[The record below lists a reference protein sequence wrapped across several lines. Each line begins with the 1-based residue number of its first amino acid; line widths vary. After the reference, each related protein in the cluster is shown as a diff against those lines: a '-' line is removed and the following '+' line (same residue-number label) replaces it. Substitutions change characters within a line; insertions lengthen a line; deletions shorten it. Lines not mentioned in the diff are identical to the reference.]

1 MSICNHSYSAS
12 YRDGPRSMGQKCPHS
27 QLYDRVRSTS
37 PQPPEVDD
45 SLFLPVDDRG
55 ACIFH
60 SQNLAWKRENDFT
73 GKFLQ
78 LVRLL
83 DEHDAES
90 YYDFTEFVFPGS
102 DLVTKN
108 GAQQYLLRISDV
120 IFPKHAYFTGALFP
134 DAFTLERVEFHN
146 GASFNRAIFHH
157 GLTFENSQFRGLDF
171 REAKFSD
178 GLTFRE
184 VKSLSFAFFSD
195 ATFEATRDS
204 ALVYFKKTLF
214 AGITDFSAADFTLR
228 DQGAV
233 SFENVQF
240 EDVAVFRNTHFN
252 CQVDFSDVTFA
263 HTTDFIDTSFD
274 IVRSTARYR
283 GAAVEFNRISVTSGA
298 ELSFIST
305 DPHRK
310 MFKHDVEMSFKED
323 PGGFVRFEN
332 VNFNLFSLSSKQR
345 LTQLAKSG
353 RVEIGSGCIK
363 YRFQT
368 EVQTISVSEG
378 NVGLILE
385 LCQTFTNYFTG
396 SNGLNLGFEVVER
409 TKTGVSFFY
418 FTDED
423 ISEETFRE
431 RLAKTKQSLW
441 DLLSIESEEQI
452 LALQGRTAAAPS
464 KENES
469 AVINAV
475 DAISALMGTFFRV
488 GARIALRKWTEADT
502 AALLN
507 AIPSNREGAK
517 SRASSLH
524 QLLIDRYTRRNLL
537 DISAELNNRL
547 FLEGKV
553 AALDQTVKL
562 LADKGNTY
570 VIGDKYEVTGSEVGG
585 FAVGPHSHVHE
596 ISSRTGNRVGRPVK
610 EPQMKDKIK
619 ILFLASNPTDTSHLR
634 LGEEVRQI
642 DENISNGSKRESFE
656 LIQHHAVRVTDLQRV
671 LLKHEPH
678 IVHFC
683 GHGGATEE
691 LVFEDQQGGSK
702 PVSKEALTKLFRILK
717 DNVRVV
723 VLNACFSKGQAEALN
738 DVIDYTIGMNKR
750 VGDKMAISFAG
761 AFYQALAFDRTVTEA
776 FELAKAEIDLVRLAG
791 SDTPEMFVGR
801 EADVNKRFV
810 SQKHKGGR

>member
-1 MSICNHSYSAS
+1 
-12 YRDGPRSMGQKCPHS
+12 MGQKCPYS
-27 QLYDRVRSTS
+27 QLYDSIRSTS
-37 PQPPEVDD
+37 PQPPEGGA
-45 SLFLPVDDRG
+45 SPFLPVDDHG

-60 SQNLAWKRENDFT
+60 SQELAWKRQNDFT

-78 LVRLL
+78 LVQLL
-83 DEHDAES
+83 NEHDAES

-102 DLVTKN
+102 DLITKK

-120 IFPKHAYFTGALFP
+120 IFPKHAYFTGALFLNS
-134 DAFTLERVEFHN
+134 FTLEQVEFHN

-157 GLTFENSQFRGLDF
+157 DLTFENSNFRGLDF

-178 GLTFRE
+178 GVTFKE
-184 VKSLSFAFFSD
+184 VKSLSFALFSD
-195 ATFEATRDS
+195 ATFEASRNS

-214 AGITDFSAADFTLR
+214 AGITDFSAADFTLS

-283 GAAVEFNRISVTSGA
+283 GAAVEFNRIKVTSGA

-310 MFKHDVEMSFKED
+310 MFNHDVEMSFKED
-323 PGGFVRFEN
+323 PSGSVRFEN

-345 LTQLAKSG
+345 LTQLAKLG

-368 EVQTISVSEG
+368 EVQTISVSDS

-396 SNGLNLGFEVVER
+396 SNGLNLGFEIVER
-409 TKTGVSFFY
+409 NKTGVSFFY

-423 ISEETFRE
+423 ISGETFRE

-441 DLLSIESEEQI
+441 DLLSIESEEQM
-452 LALQGRTAAAPS
+452 LALQVPTAVAS
-464 KENES
+464 STENES
-469 AVINAV
+469 AVINAI
-475 DAISALMGTFFRV
+475 DAISALLGTFFRV

-507 AIPSNREGAK
+507 AIPSNQESAR

-524 QLLIDRYTRRNLL
+524 QLLIDRYTRRTLL
-537 DISAELNNRL
+537 EINVELNKRL

-553 AALDQTVKL
+553 AALDHTVKM
-562 LADKGNTY
+562 LANKGNTY
-570 VIGDKYEVTGSEVGG
+570 VMGDKYEVTGSEVGG
-585 FAVGPHSHVHE
+585 LAVGPHSHVHE
-596 ISSRTGNRVGRPVK
+596 ISARTGNRVEPLVK
-610 EPQMKDKIK
+610 EPNAKDKIK
-619 ILFLASNPTDTSHLR
+619 ILFLASNPTDTSALR

-642 DENISNGSKRESFE
+642 DEKISNGSKRESFE
-656 LIQHHAVRVTDLQRV
+656 LIQQHAVRVTDLQRV

-683 GHGGATEE
+683 GHGSATEE
-691 LVFEDQQGGSK
+691 LMFEDQLGRSK
-702 PVSKEALTKLFRILK
+702 PVTREALTQLFRILR

-723 VLNACFSKGQAEALN
+723 VLNACYSKSQAEALN
-738 DVIDYTIGMNKR
+738 EVIDYTIGMNKG
-750 VGDKMAISFAG
+750 VGDQMAISFAG

-776 FELAKAEIDLVRLAG
+776 FELAKVEVDLVSLAG
-791 SDTPEMFVGR
+791 SDTPEIFVSR
-801 EADVNKRFV
+801 EADVKKCFV
-810 SQKHKGGR
+810 SQKHKGAG

>member
-1 MSICNHSYSAS
+1 
-12 YRDGPRSMGQKCPHS
+12 MGQKCPYS
-27 QLYDRVRSTS
+27 QLYERVRSTS
-37 PQPPEVDD
+37 PQPPEGGA
-45 SLFLPVDDRG
+45 SPFLPVDDRG

-60 SQNLAWKRENDFT
+60 SQALAWKRQNDFT

-78 LVRLL
+78 LVQLL
-83 DEHDAES
+83 NEHDAES
-90 YYDFTEFVFPGS
+90 YYDFTEFVFQGS
-102 DLVTKN
+102 DLITKN
-108 GAQQYLLRISDV
+108 GAQQYPLRISDV
-120 IFPKHAYFTGALFP
+120 IFPKHAYFTGALFL
-134 DAFTLERVEFHN
+134 DSFTLEHVEFHN
-146 GASFNRAIFHH
+146 GASFNHAVFHDD
-157 GLTFENSQFRGLDF
+157 LTFENAQFRGLDF
-171 REAKFSD
+171 REAKFSN
-178 GLTFRE
+178 GVTFRE
-184 VKSLSFAFFSD
+184 VESLSFALFSE
-195 ATFEATRDS
+195 ATFEATRNS
-204 ALVYFKKTLF
+204 ALVYFKKTRF
-214 AGITDFSAADFTLR
+214 AGITDFSAADFTLS

-263 HTTDFIDTSFD
+263 NKTDFIDTSFD

-283 GAAVEFNRISVTSGA
+283 GAALEFNRLRVTSEA

-310 MFKHDVEMSFKED
+310 MFNHDVEMSFNED
-323 PGGFVRFEN
+323 PSGSVRFEN

-353 RVEIGSGCIK
+353 SVEIGPGCIK

-368 EVQTISVSEG
+368 EVQTISVSES

-396 SNGLNLGFEVVER
+396 SNGLNLGFEIVER
-409 TKTGVSFFY
+409 NKTRVSFFY

-441 DLLSIESEEQI
+441 DLLSIESEEQM
-452 LALQGRTAAAPS
+452 LALQGPTAVAS
-464 KENES
+464 STENAS
-469 AVINAV
+469 AVINAI
-475 DAISALMGTFFRV
+475 DAISALLGTFFRV

-507 AIPSNREGAK
+507 AIPSNQESAR

-524 QLLIDRYTRRNLL
+524 QLLIDRYTRQTLL
-537 DISAELNNRL
+537 DINVELNKRL

-553 AALDQTVKL
+553 AALDHTVKL
-562 LADKGNTY
+562 LANKGNTY
-570 VIGDKYEVTGSEVGG
+570 VMGDKYEVTGSEVGG
-585 FAVGPHSHVHE
+585 LAVGPHSHVHE
-596 ISSRTGNRVGRPVK
+596 ISARTGNRVEPLVK
-610 EPQMKDKIK
+610 ESNAKDKIK
-619 ILFLASNPTDTSHLR
+619 ILFLASNPTDTSALR

-642 DENISNGSKRESFE
+642 DEKISNGSKRESFE
-656 LIQHHAVRVTDLQRV
+656 LIQQHAVRVTDLQRV
-671 LLKHEPH
+671 LLKHDPH

-683 GHGGATEE
+683 GHGSATEE
-691 LVFEDQQGGSK
+691 LMFEDQLGRSK
-702 PVSKEALTKLFRILK
+702 PVTREALTQLFRILR

-723 VLNACFSKGQAEALN
+723 VLNACYSKSQAEALN
-738 DVIDYTIGMNKR
+738 EVIDYTIGMNKG
-750 VGDKMAISFAG
+750 VGDQMAISFAG

-776 FELAKAEIDLVRLAG
+776 FELAKVEVDLVRLAG
-791 SDTPEMFVGR
+791 SDTPEVFVSR
-801 EADVNKRFV
+801 EADVKKCFV
-810 SQKHKGGR
+810 SQKHKGVR